1 MYNETGLADQEV
13 EEKPPA
19 VEEELHVARP
29 AFHRVVQDAQEV
41 VHLELLDLVQLLGHV
56 VRLEVIAGQREA
68 QVEEGPGG

>member
-13 EEKPPA
+13 EEEPPA

-29 AFHRVVQDAQEV
+29 ALHRVLQDAQEV

-56 VRLEVIAGQREA
+56 VRLEVVAGQREA